1 MLSCVSWGAGYD
13 VDRLIHEKPSICI
26 PGKHFERSFN
36 AQQMQRNQLAYWMS
50 IYELRPRK
58 LKRLVQMAMDEI
70 DRERLHLFSKKLRS
84 TMEISAV

>member
-1 MLSCVSWGAGYD
+1 
-13 VDRLIHEKPSICI
+13 
-26 PGKHFERSFN
+26 
-36 AQQMQRNQLAYWMS
+36 MS